1 MTKEKTGPEHA
12 GAETSGPPENRSAT
26 DRGTSAR
33 HVADRMVSK
42 KSEAIIKEVSVRRR
56 KAMKI
61 LADR

>member
-12 GAETSGPPENRSAT
+12 SAETGGPAENRSAT
-26 DRGTSAR
+26 DHGTSSR
-33 HVADRMVSK
+33 HAADRMVSK